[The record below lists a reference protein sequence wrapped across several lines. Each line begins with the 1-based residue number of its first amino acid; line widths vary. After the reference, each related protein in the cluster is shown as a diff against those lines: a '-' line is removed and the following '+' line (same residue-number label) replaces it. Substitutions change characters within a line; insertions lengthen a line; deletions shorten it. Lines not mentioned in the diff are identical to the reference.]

1 MHSSVLNAA
10 KAKTQPIDKNLEPR
24 ARKHLDNLTKP
35 PGSLGRLED
44 LATQLYCLQGGH
56 GPTVS
61 PARLFVCAGDHGVTA
76 QGVSAFPQEVTRQMV
91 LNFLAGGA
99 GVNVMARTADI
110 EVTVVN
116 AGCLGGGFDT
126 QAENFID
133 TPAAQ
138 GTADFTQAPAMSA
151 ETCEAALQLGWD
163 LAQEAADEGIR
174 CLLTGDMGIGN
185 TTPSAALYCALLN
198 LDAKAVVGPGTGLD
212 DAGIA
217 HKVQVVE
224 AGLTR
229 HKDIVASGDAFRIL
243 AALGGLEIACLAGLI
258 LGARS
263 RKIATIVDGYISG
276 AAYAAA
282 FKMLPLVAE
291 GCVMSHA
298 SAEPGHALV
307 MEALEAKPLLD
318 LGMRLGEGTGAVLA
332 HNVLRQACAC
342 FNEMASFAE
351 AGVSEKEG

>member
-1 MHSSVLNAA
+1 MQSKVLHAA
-10 KAKTQPIDKNLEPR
+10 KAESQPIDATLEPI

-44 LATQLYCLQGGH
+44 LATQVSCLQGG
-56 GPTVS
+56 GSPTVT
-61 PARLFVCAGDHGVTA
+61 PARLFVCAADHGVTA
-76 QGVSAFPQEVTRQMV
+76 QGISAFPQEVTRQMV

-99 GVNVMARTADI
+99 AVSVMARTAGI
-110 EVTVVN
+110 AVTVVN
-116 AGCLGGGFDT
+116 AGCLGGSFDKD
-126 QAENFID
+126 AENFVD

-138 GTADFTQAPAMSA
+138 GTADFTQGPAMSP

-163 LAQEAADEGIR
+163 LARKAADDGVR

-185 TTPSAALYCALLN
+185 TTPSAALYCALLG
-198 LDAKAVVGPGTGLD
+198 LEAKAVVGPGTGLD
-212 DAGIA
+212 GAGIA
-217 HKVQVVE
+217 RKAKVVE
-224 AGLTR
+224 AGLER
-229 HKDIVASGDAFRIL
+229 HKDVIASGDAFDIL

-263 RKIATIVDGYISG
+263 RNIVTIVDGYISG

-282 FKMLPLVAE
+282 YKMLPLVAE
-291 GCVMSHA
+291 GCVLSHA
-298 SAEPGHALV
+298 SAEPGHALIMKTLGV
-307 MEALEAKPLLD
+307 KPLLD

-342 FNEMASFAE
+342 FNEMASFAD
-351 AGVSEKEG
+351 AGVSEKD